1 MRPRW
6 SEKSFSFNAMPRPSL
21 TGRFGER
28 GGAAVCEVED
38 PVRAESG
45 HALVLGRAAALARN
59 VTARWLF
66 TRTHLR
72 ASISCLGRAASPR
85 APRQHF

>member
-1 MRPRW
+1 MRPRG

-38 PVRAESG
+38 PVRAGLAERGGTTSIIPP
-45 HALVLGRAAALARN
+45 RIALAAFHLLVRQMH
-59 VTARWLF
+59 VGGTGARYKYRTTA
-66 TRTHLR
+66 
-72 ASISCLGRAASPR
+72 S
-85 APRQHF
+85 QHFP